1 MSDDLLQELARVARE
16 RREAE
21 ARDAKWEGLAEGT
34 LSEEERRE
42 LERLA
47 QGSPEAEAAHEAFR
61 PLDAAAKER
70 IVARLEQ
77 EGAGAKVVSLA
88 SRRRL
93 ARVVVPTLA
102 ALAAGVL
109 LFVLPGR
116 GGAPVPEYALSFSG
130 ELGTRAD
137 GPEAEVPRVGP
148 GSRFTVLLRPQ
159 RAVEGQVE
167 ARAFL
172 VRPGEARVWSPRLE
186 VSSEGAVRIQGEG
199 AELASVPPGEWT
211 LAVAVGRAGSLP
223 TEPREVQSLL
233 EARRAPG
240 SPDSDSWR
248 LLTRKFLL
256 THSP

>member
-1 MSDDLLQELARVARE
+1 MSDDLLRALARVARE

-21 ARDAKWEGLAEGT
+21 AREPKWEGLTEGT

-47 QGSPEAEAAHEAFR
+47 GESPEAKAAHEAFR

-77 EGAGAKVVSLA
+77 EGAGKKVVSLA
-88 SRRRL
+88 ARRRL
-93 ARVVVPTLA
+93 ARVVVPALA

-109 LFVLPGR
+109 LFVLPRSGA
-116 GGAPVPEYALSFSG
+116 APVPDYALSFSG
-130 ELGTRAD
+130 EQAVRAD
-137 GPEAEVPRVGP
+137 VPEAEVPRVGP

-159 RAVEGQVE
+159 RAVEGKVE

-172 VRPGEARVWSPRLE
+172 VRPGEARAWSPRLE
-186 VSSEGAVRIQGEG
+186 VSEEGAVRIQGEG
-199 AELASVPPGEWT
+199 AALASVSPGEWT
-211 LAVAVGRAGSLP
+211 LAVVVGRPGSLP
-223 TEPREVQSLL
+223 DEPREVQSLI
-233 EARRAPG
+233 EARRAPE
-240 SPDSDSWR
+240 SAEWR

>member
-1 MSDDLLQELARVARE
+1 MSDDLLKELARVARE

-21 ARDAKWEGLAEGT
+21 AREPKWEGLAEGT

-47 QGSPEAEAAHEAFR
+47 GESPEAEAAHEAFR
-61 PLDAAAKER
+61 PLDTAAKER

-77 EGAGAKVVSLA
+77 EGAGRKVVSLA

-93 ARVVVPTLA
+93 ARVVVPALA

-109 LFVLPGR
+109 LFVLPRSGA
-116 GGAPVPEYALSFSG
+116 APVPDYALSFAG
-130 ELGTRAD
+130 EQAVRAD
-137 GPEAEVPRVGP
+137 VPEAEVPRVGP

-159 RAVEGQVE
+159 RAVEGKVE

-172 VRPGEARVWSPRLE
+172 VRPGEARAWSPQRLE
-186 VSSEGAVRIQGEG
+186 VSEEGAVRIQGEG
-199 AELASVPPGEWT
+199 AALASVPPGEWT
-211 LAVAVGRAGSLP
+211 LAVVVGRPGSLP
-223 TEPREVQSLL
+223 DEPREVQSLI
-233 EARRAPG
+233 EARRAPE
-240 SPDSDSWR
+240 SAEWR